1 MECTRRNNQINKI
14 WIEWESRR
22 IIRRLAK
29 RLTHQKVQAKDRLF
43 HTMNKLNLQISLQE
57 EIDKTKRR
65 MTTRSKENEKAEEAI
80 IDEIDNDE
88 AECCSEDGNGGASCC
103 S

>member
-1 MECTRRNNQINKI
+1 MQRGGMSSVLNK
-14 WIEWESRR
+14 RGCCVVVCLKTLDKLKR
-22 IIRRLAK
+22 IMCQK
-29 RLTHQKVQAKDRLF
+29 RL
-43 HTMNKLNLQISLQE
+43 MNSHSQRAITSGA
-57 EIDKTKRR
+57 
-65 MTTRSKENEKAEEAI
+65 SEKAEEAI